1 MEKSLSQK
9 EMIKWIRTP
18 IHLLLLIYDVD
29 DINSTKDESG
39 WNYLH
44 YLFSLSTS
52 FYHEINEDHSEII
65 LNELKIALQEQ
76 SKDSINY
83 VYEKH
88 QSGKEIKAQFD
99 YKVNLE
105 AENQIDIHPVVV
117 NSYYIGNPTP
127 LHLLPFY
134 HSAQKT
140 RFSNSNVGSSSNLPL
155 ERNLLEK
162 IPEELWLT
170 SDSVGM
176 TPFVYALQYNLNHFI
191 MWYLEK
197 DIPILND
204 KLNHKFDTFMRWINN
219 KSNGYNKELFSKVK
233 ARIEKERLNEI
244 VANPKDNLHDNVNL
258 VHEERVKKI

>member
-52 FYHEINEDHSEII
+52 FYNEINEDHSEII
-65 LNELKIALQEQ
+65 LNELKIALQDQ

-83 VYEKH
+83 IYEKH
-88 QSGKEIKAQFD
+88 QSGKEVKAQFD
-99 YKVNLE
+99 YKINLE
-105 AENQIDIHPVVV
+105 TENQIEINPVVV

-140 RFSNSNVGSSSNLPL
+140 RFNNANIGNANMSLPL
-155 ERNLLEK
+155 EKNLLEK
-162 IPEELWLT
+162 IPEEYWLT

-197 DIPILND
+197 EIPILND
-204 KLNHKFDTFMRWINN
+204 KLNNKFDTFTRWINN
-219 KSNGYNKELFSKVK
+219 KSNGYNKDLFNKVK
-233 ARIEKERLNEI
+233 ARIEKERLNEVLTESI
-244 VANPKDNLHDNVNL
+244 HSIESIDKI
-258 VHEERVKKI
+258 KKI